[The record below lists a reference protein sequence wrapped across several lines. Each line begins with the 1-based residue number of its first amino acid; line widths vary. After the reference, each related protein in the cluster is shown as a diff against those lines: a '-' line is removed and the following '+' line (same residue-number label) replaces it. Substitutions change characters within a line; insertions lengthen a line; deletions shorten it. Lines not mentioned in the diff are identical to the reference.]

1 MSAPAS
7 ASAPPAPAGTAG
19 VAARPVPGAPAARA
33 AHAAGVEQYRWLIL
47 LGLITAAVMEV
58 LDTTIINVALPQ
70 MAGNLGATQTEIA
83 WVSTSYILANVVV
96 LPMTAF
102 FTETFGR
109 KRYLT
114 FSIVLFIV
122 ASFLCGTSGSLG
134 EIVLWR
140 LLQGAGGAALLSTAQ
155 ATLRQIFPREE
166 QGIVQAIFLLG
177 IIVAPTLGPTL
188 GGWITDNYEWA
199 WCFYINV
206 PIGIVSTLLVTTF
219 LHDPPEHER
228 RRGTVDW
235 LGIGLLIAGVGSLQY
250 VLEEGNAHD
259 WFSDGTIRTLSA
271 VAAVSLATLLWWQLS
286 PRNAHP
292 VIDLRV
298 LRNRQLSASI
308 FLFVVLGFGLFG
320 GAFLFPLFT
329 QTLLGFTPTE
339 TGLAMLPGGLVTAVF
354 ALFCGFMLNGA
365 RPRADA
371 RVLILCGM
379 TLMLAAMWDLGHL
392 TVVAGEADARFALII
407 RGAALGLLFAPINNV
422 AFGSLKP
429 SEAQQASG
437 LINLSRQLGG
447 SFGIAVLGTYLTR
460 RTAAHHADLVTNVYA
475 GNPAFEE
482 RFRALTQGML
492 AHGGSLAEAQ
502 QKAMALIEGQVRRQ
516 AAMLAYNDSWM
527 FVLLSFLIVIPAVFV
542 LKRPAAAAAAV
553 DVH

>member
-1 MSAPAS
+1 MATTAAPA
-7 ASAPPAPAGTAG
+7 PPG
-19 VAARPVPGAPAARA
+19 VAAKPAAAPAAA
-33 AHAAGVEQYRWLIL
+33 AATAALERYRWFIL
-47 LGLITAAVMEV
+47 LGLITAAIMEV

-114 FSIVLFIV
+114 FSILLFIV
-122 ASFLCGTSGSLG
+122 ASFFCGTSGSLG

-140 LLQGAGGAALLSTAQ
+140 LMQGAGGAALLSTAQ

-188 GGWITDNYEWA
+188 GGWITDNYAWS
-199 WCFYINV
+199 WCFFINI
-206 PIGIVSTLLVTTF
+206 PIGVASTFLVTTF
-219 LHDPPEHER
+219 LHDPPGHTR
-228 RRGTVDW
+228 RTGTVDW
-235 LGIGLLIAGVGSLQY
+235 LGISLLIAGVGSLQY
-250 VLEEGNAHD
+250 VLEEGNQDD
-259 WFSDGTIRTLSA
+259 WFADPTIRLLAA
-271 VAAVSLATLLWWQLS
+271 VAAVSLSVLLWWQLS
-286 PRNAHP
+286 RRNAHP
-292 VIDLRV
+292 VINLRV
-298 LRNRQLSASI
+298 LKNRQLSASI

-339 TGLAMLPGGLVTAVF
+339 TGLAMLPGGLTTAAF
-354 ALFCGFMLNGA
+354 ALFCGVMLNGA
-365 RPRADA
+365 KPKADA

-379 TLMLAAMWDLGHL
+379 CLMLWSMWDLGHL
-392 TVVAGEADARFALII
+392 TTAAGEADARYALII

-460 RTAAHHADLVTNVYA
+460 KTAQHHADLVTNLYA
-475 GNPAFEE
+475 GNPLFEE
-482 RFRALTQGML
+482 RLRALTAGML
-492 AHGGSLAEAQ
+492 AKGFAFAEAQ
-502 QKAMALIEGQVRRQ
+502 QRAYALIEGQVRRQ
-516 AAMLAYNDSWM
+516 ATMLAYNDCWL
-527 FVLLSFLIVIPAVFV
+527 FILVSFLVVIPAVFV
-542 LKRPAAAAAAV
+542 LRRPKPGVAAV
-553 DVH
+553 DAH

>member
-1 MSAPAS
+1 MTAPAR
-7 ASAPPAPAGTAG
+7 
-19 VAARPVPGAPAARA
+19 AAAPAAAPTSGPPPA
-33 AHAAGVEQYRWLIL
+33 APSAAAAQVVRYRWLIH

-102 FTETFGR
+102 FTATFGR

-122 ASFLCGTSGSLG
+122 ASFFCGTASSLG

-155 ATLRQIFPREE
+155 ATLRQIFPAEE

-188 GGWITDNYEWA
+188 GGWITDNYAWS
-199 WCFYINV
+199 WCFFINV
-206 PIGIVSTLLVTTF
+206 PIGVVSAFLVTSFLNDPPGTERRSGPVDWPGILLLV
-219 LHDPPEHER
+219 
-228 RRGTVDW
+228 
-235 LGIGLLIAGVGSLQY
+235 AGVGSLQY

-259 WFSDGTIRTLSA
+259 WFADEVILSLA
-271 VAAVSLATLLWWQLS
+271 VLSAVSLALLLWWQLS
-286 PRNAHP
+286 RRNAHP

-298 LRNRQLSASI
+298 LKNRQLSASI

-329 QTLLGFTPTE
+329 QSLLGFTPTE
-339 TGLAMLPGGLVTAVF
+339 TGLAMLPGGLATAAF
-354 ALFCGFMLNGA
+354 ALFCGVMLNGA
-365 RPRADA
+365 KPKADA

-379 TLMLAAMWDLGHL
+379 TLMLFSMWDLGHL
-392 TVVAGEADARFALII
+392 TTAAGEADARWALVI

-422 AFGSLKP
+422 AFGSLQP

-460 RTAAHHADLVTNVYA
+460 RTAAHHADLVTNIYA
-475 GNPAFEE
+475 GNPLLDQ
-482 RFRALTQGML
+482 RLRGL
-492 AHGGSLAEAQ
+492 ASGLAARGYDAAEAQ
-502 QKAMALIEGQVRRQ
+502 QRAMAIIEGQVQRQ
-516 AAMLAYNDSWM
+516 AAMLAYNDCWM
-527 FVLLSFLIVIPAVFV
+527 FILISFLVVIPAVFV
-542 LKRPAAAAAAV
+542 LRRPRPGAAPV
-553 DVH
+553 DAH